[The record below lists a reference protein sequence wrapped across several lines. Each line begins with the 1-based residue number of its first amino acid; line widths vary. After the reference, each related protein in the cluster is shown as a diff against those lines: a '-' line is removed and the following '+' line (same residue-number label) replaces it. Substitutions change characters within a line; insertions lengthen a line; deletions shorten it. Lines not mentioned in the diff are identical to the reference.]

1 MKIISSYISQS
12 SMDLLYLFFKFY
24 YIFSFDILLSFL
36 IFLYFLLTCFCNL
49 FNLFSIFLT
58 TLLLFIFLNT
68 VPSEHIARSF
78 NPNSIPN
85 DTSVKSSLI
94 SSCYIPTEIY
104 QYLLSYDIRGLLY
117 LTPIG
122 NCSLVFIQPT
132 FSILT
137 NLPSLTFSF
146 ILSL

>member
-1 MKIISSYISQS
+1 MLANLLCTCCICFSSFIIFLVLTY
-12 SMDLLYLFFKFY
+12 
-24 YIFSFDILLSFL
+24 SFPFL
-36 IFLYFLLTCFCNL
+36 ICSYFLLTCLCSL

-68 VPSEHIARSF
+68 VPSEHIAKIF
-78 NPNSIPN
+78 KPKSIPN
-85 DTSVKSSLI
+85 DTSVNSSLI
-94 SSCYIPTEIY
+94 SSFSIPTEIY

-122 NCSLVFIQPT
+122 NCSFVLIQPT

-137 NLPSLTFSF
+137 NFPSLTFSLQ
-146 ILSL
+146 LSL

>member
-1 MKIISSYISQS
+1 MKIIISYISQS
-12 SMDLLYLFFKFY
+12 SMDLLYILFKFY
-24 YIFSFDILLSFL
+24 YIFSFDILLSFF
-36 IFLYFLLTCFCNL
+36 IFSYFLLTCFCSL

-78 NPNSIPN
+78 KPKSIPN
-85 DTSVKSSLI
+85 DTSVKSSLT
-94 SSCYIPTEIY
+94 SSFSIPTEIY
-104 QYLLSYDIRGLLY
+104 QYLLSYDIRGLIY

-122 NCSLVFIQPT
+122 NCSLVFIQPI

-137 NLPSLTFSF
+137 NLFSLTFSF
-146 ILSL
+146 TLSL

>member
-1 MKIISSYISQS
+1 MLANLLWICCIHFSSFIIFLVLTYSFPF
-12 SMDLLYLFFKFY
+12 LFF
-24 YIFSFDILLSFL
+24 S
-36 IFLYFLLTCFCNL
+36 YFLLTCLCSL

-68 VPSEHIARSF
+68 VPSEHIAKIF
-78 NPNSIPN
+78 KPKSIPN
-85 DTSVKSSLI
+85 DTSVNSSLI
-94 SSCYIPTEIY
+94 CSCSIPTEIY

-122 NCSLVFIQPT
+122 SCSLVFIQPT

-137 NLPSLTFSF
+137 NFPSLTFSF
-146 ILSL
+146 TLSL